1 MIELIAKT
9 TINIP
14 KLTWNRRYVNSVGN
28 DFLKF
33 HLQNG
38 YFKQTRKLSPKGV
51 IGNPKFT
58 HLRTQLLNDNRF
70 LHKIGSHIFKE
81 FL

>member
-1 MIELIAKT
+1 MFKVFIKD

-14 KLTWNRRYVNSVGN
+14 QLSWNRRYVNSIAN

-38 YFKQTRKLSPKGV
+38 YFKQTRSLSPKNV
-51 IGNPKFT
+51 IGSPKYIR
-58 HLRTQLLNDNRF
+58 LRTQLLNDTRMLN
-70 LHKIGSHIFKE
+70 KISNHVFKE
-81 FL
+81 FR